1 MVPFI
6 IKDEAVEQI
15 RTIYDRM
22 EKKKPNASVRLI
34 ITILS
39 IAYGPEWAFT
49 LDEYSPEID
58 ECCDFDGLRVIIE
71 RSLLEATGGLTI
83 EYEADKDDPES
94 GIWIPSSY
102 RNNNICTG
110 AYGSM
115 MPTFGFPGAT
125 DLQRPILSADFF
137 RFSSNRIGFWCP
149 SRISSCTSFTR
160 HSCFTAS
167 TSRAIT
173 ANGFA
178 GRFFNVRSLC
188 TASSFVAS
196 QQRWNPP
203 IPLIAT
209 IPPDAIVFRV
219 RPLF

>member
-94 GIWIPSSY
+94 GNFVIIPADHDVDEFISKYGYYFTQIPWDFSRCGSSGG
-102 RNNNICTG
+102 CG
-110 AYGSM
+110 GCGSC
-115 MPTFGFPGAT
+115 GGCGGCG
-125 DLQRPILSADFF
+125 DGECDGNCDCCSHD
-137 RFSSNRIGFWCP
+137 
-149 SRISSCTSFTR
+149 
-160 HSCFTAS
+160 
-167 TSRAIT
+167 
-173 ANGFA
+173 
-178 GRFFNVRSLC
+178 
-188 TASSFVAS
+188 
-196 QQRWNPP
+196 
-203 IPLIAT
+203 
-209 IPPDAIVFRV
+209 DAKE
-219 RPLF
+219 